1 MTTSFTG
8 TPMNINNAPFCIDE
22 DAYCVW
28 DDELDVKNVEFLST
42 IRPQFFLYLAK
53 QHETSLLQEA
63 DAQFAAA
70 ALRIAYA
77 QAAETA
83 VALTFAAIQAPLCAY
98 AWLEKYRGDRHL
110 DALCEK
116 VRSGTRIRNRLRIQ
130 NISWR
135 TIVQRV
141 FLNAPTELVGDSAT
155 ADRDSAIEGYTFALE
170 RIAGD
175 YSDSDI
181 RREYNAFKHGFRVS
195 PGGFTLAFRAEKAL
209 GVEDPEA
216 PLHVLGASKFGSRTF
231 AVERIGDDK
240 HNLRVEMR
248 SLNWDA
254 HAVAHRIA
262 VAAAWMM
269 CVKAC
274 LLSELAKAGTEI
286 TWSWLQDL
294 EAYKKPWST
303 SVGSTR
309 FTLRTS
315 SFEVR
320 SAKGPSAEAI
330 RATYDGDKT
339 DGPQDIPTPN

>member
-1 MTTSFTG
+1 M
-8 TPMNINNAPFCIDE
+8 PMNVTNAPFCIDE

-42 IRPQFFLYLAK
+42 IRPQFFLHLAR
-53 QHETSLLQEA
+53 QHETSLSDEA
-63 DAQFAAA
+63 EAQFAAA

-83 VALTFAAIQAPLCAY
+83 IALTFAAMQAPLCAY
-98 AWLEKYRGDRHL
+98 AWLEKYRGDHL
-110 DALCEK
+110 DSLCEK
-116 VRSGTRIRNRLRIQ
+116 VRSGTRIRNRLRIPD
-130 NISWR
+130 ISWR
-135 TIVQRV
+135 TIIDRV
-141 FLNAPTELVGDSAT
+141 FLNAPAELVGDT
-155 ADRDSAIEGYTFALE
+155 VKADRDSAIEGYAFALE

-175 YSDSDI
+175 YADPDI
-181 RREYNAFKHGFRVS
+181 RREYGAFKHGFRAS
-195 PGGFTLAFRAEKAL
+195 PGGFMLAFRAEKTL
-209 GVEDPEA
+209 GIEDPEA

-254 HAVAHRIA
+254 HAMATRIA

-274 LLSELAKAGTEI
+274 LLSELGKERTEV
-286 TWSWLQDL
+286 TWSWLRDL
-294 EAYKKPWST
+294 DAYKKPWST
-303 SVGSTR
+303 TVGSTR

-330 RATYDGDKT
+330 RATYDGDRT
-339 DGPQDIPTPN
+339 DGPQAIPD